1 MASKFSVEYN
11 HQADYDNKVVVEIR
25 LQRRPSS
32 ANYKKILD
40 AIAVLDEV
48 AQMYVKIPPKE
59 VKK

>member
-1 MASKFSVEYN
+1 MSKFALEYN

-32 ANYKKILD
+32 ANYKKMLY
-40 AIAVLDEV
+40 AIDVLDQI